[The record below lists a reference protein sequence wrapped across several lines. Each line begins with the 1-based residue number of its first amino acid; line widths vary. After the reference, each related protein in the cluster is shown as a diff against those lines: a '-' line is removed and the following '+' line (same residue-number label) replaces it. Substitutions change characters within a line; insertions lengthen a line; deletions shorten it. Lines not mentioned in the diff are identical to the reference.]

1 MLQIFSNKM
10 NKLLF
15 IFLSWLHLTASSL
28 CGTNYE
34 FKYYYIISDTSNLV
48 TGPDVASQTNA
59 IDCHISATW
68 AATILGSSW
77 IWDSKYVSQPTLQ
90 QTIVVTKY
98 FNIPGIPATAFLD
111 LAVDDY
117 ASVTI
122 NGKSDNCL
130 HRIQIY
136 SSTARCDVQ
145 QYLTPGNNVIVIQAT
160 NLGWPGSTYLTNTA
174 GLIYKITVHVITA
187 SYGS

>member
-1 MLQIFSNKM
+1 M
-10 NKLLF
+10 NNLLF
-15 IFLSWLHLTASSL
+15 IFLSWLPLTASSL

-122 NGKSDNCL
+122 NGKSDSCL
-130 HRIQIY
+130 NKIQG
-136 SSTARCDVQ
+136 TLLVAHCDVQ
-145 QYLTPGNNVIVIQAT
+145 QYLTPGNNVIVIQVT
-160 NLGWPGSTYLTNTA
+160 NIGSEGDNSLSNPA
-174 GLIYKITVHVITA
+174 GLLYKITVYVLTA
-187 SYGS
+187 SYVS